1 MWKSLRTT
9 SISAID
15 YPQTRTTAEANQLL
29 LDSSLTEL
37 NKNWYVARK
46 QLKNLSLAQYFQDTD
61 IVYINENLTRMRH
74 DLFSKVWKK
83 KKQLNWHSVW
93 TTDGKI
99 FLKKSAEDRP
109 ARIFNTDDLD
119 TDP

>member
-1 MWKSLRTT
+1 
-9 SISAID
+9 
-15 YPQTRTTAEANQLL
+15 
-29 LDSSLTEL
+29 
-37 NKNWYVARK
+37 
-46 QLKNLSLAQYFQDTD
+46 
-61 IVYINENLTRMRH
+61 MRH